1 MMCFANARLILRSS
15 EQPQP
20 LRTLQRSDRQQ
31 RPQRPAD
38 RIRCRPFRR
47 RHGLLAIPV
56 AGMRKETASRPAAAR
71 VGAVAPIGEE
81 IALRLC
87 HIGVALR
94 VGQHAPLLPGHP
106 QRKPPIPRRHL
117 SPHRLLL
124 RSAHCVPRLAMGA
137 PLSAFL
143 SPLRPSAGEGAG
155 RTNER
160 RGQACRHARPRS
172 SFARTRNAQAE
183 REKGNRSR
191 GASSAPE
198 ACSPR
203 RHKAKRL
210 RSIASREK
218 REAERRKA
226 HCLINVRVKRG
237 CALLSW
243 RRAAFRRS
251 RLRHSPSTPMAHLQ
265 NRVSRGLTDG
275 CFARFAKLPRLS
287 TLRAER
293 SLCRSTGDPKPP
305 GAAISA

>member
-1 MMCFANARLILRSS
+1 MMCFANARLILRAS

-20 LRTLQRSDRQQ
+20 LRTLQRSERQQ
-31 RPQRPAD
+31 RPQWPAD

-71 VGAVAPIGEE
+71 RGAVAPIAEQ
-81 IALRLC
+81 IALRLR
-87 HIGVALR
+87 HIGVALCI
-94 VGQHAPLLPGHP
+94 GQHAPLLSGHP
-106 QRKPPIPRRHL
+106 PRKPPIPRRHL

-137 PLSAFL
+137 PLS
-143 SPLRPSAGEGAG
+143 SPLYVPLREKGAG

-203 RHKAKRL
+203 CHKAKSYEAL
-210 RSIASREK
+210 PPANK

-226 HCLINVRVKRG
+226 HCPINVRVKRG

-251 RLRHSPSTPMAHLQ
+251 RLRHSPPGSTPMAQLQ
-265 NRVSRGLTDG
+265 NRVSRGLTDR

-287 TLRAER
+287 TLRADR

-305 GAAISA
+305 GGRH